1 MAAWWLHTIRTLESL
16 IVAIK
21 FVFEVKERERERGR
35 LRVSVMILN
44 GNSDRGKVSPGKPA
58 ASCVCHM

>member
-21 FVFEVKERERERGR
+21 FVFEVKERERERTTE
-35 LRVSVMILN
+35 SECY
-44 GNSDRGKVSPGKPA
+44 DTEWE
-58 ASCVCHM
+58 